1 MREKFNQQIIVHEKD
16 YAHKFKIISI
26 FLDIDGDL
34 NDMVNDYLDGKPNEN
49 IELLKKRKQAY
60 IDIKY

>member
-1 MREKFNQQIIVHEKD
+1 MREKFNQQLEIHDRE
-16 YAHKFKIISI
+16 YGHKLKIISI
-26 FLDIDGDL
+26 FLEIEGDL

-60 IDIKY
+60 TDIK